1 MSYYQSP
8 FGQNT
13 PAGAPPG
20 SSVQTS
26 PFPGGAPQMAPPPQ
40 PGQQGSGPYGAPPPM
55 AGGQHP
61 VAPPMGQ
68 PSVGP
73 PPLPGQHMPRPPPTY
88 ASTPSNAAPG
98 QAFEYVAPGPTGS
111 QPPPAAAAHG
121 GMAPGGGQVLETAE
135 CDPALNARPEF
146 LRGSFSVMPASES
159 TQVKAKLPIG
169 FFCQPLAPTESQ
181 VPVADVIHRCARC
194 RTYLNPFAALN
205 LQLRRWICN
214 LCGHSNGID
223 VYEPPPEMT
232 CGTVDFIAT
241 QDYMVRPPVP
251 PVYVFCFEKSYTAI
265 STGLVRVA
273 ANAIKDAL
281 PNLPERSQIALM
293 TFDDKSVSIF
303 DLQSA
308 NGTEYVISDVDDP
321 FLPKPMDSLL
331 VNVFDDAVSGTINNV
346 LDSLAEM
353 NPPSVASDCCCIT
366 AAVKLANLVMR
377 HLGGKL
383 SIFSCTKPIELTPGK
398 LKKEERAPDAT
409 SMVAPASSVFKDMTL
424 DLIAV
429 QITVELFVA
438 TDNLHMDL
446 ASLAPLA
453 KYTGGDMRYYPLF
466 REAFRGEQLR
476 QDIQHMLTRET
487 GFEAVMKFR
496 VSPGYE
502 LKSYHGHLFQRT
514 RNLLVAPNCTED
526 ETFGCIVGVNKDF
539 SGPQARSV
547 CIQAALL
554 YTSSAGERRIR
565 VNTSQFPKSLD
576 VEQVMASC
584 DAQAAAIIMGK
595 YAINESHNVSD
606 ARKYLLDTTQ
616 AALAGP
622 NGRLES
628 LEALPGLVLGLL
640 KSDVFSAAGDIT
652 RDMRAYEAHRFESLP
667 ISLGNAQAS
676 PRMLAVHNLAG
687 TPAGYPI
694 KGDESE
700 RIELPEEIHPLSAQS
715 MSADGA
721 FIIEDGENIFLWLGQ
736 GISGQFLN
744 GVFGI
749 GSLVEISTELGSG
762 AIVSTGDDSSV
773 RLTNIIDQL
782 RRDRRHYMPLVIL
795 PQGHPQENKFFER
808 LVADRTAGTQISYE
822 EFVQRLGL
830 RGQTVPVGTA
840 AAMGGFPQQQM
851 NSPSAMPSQQQHP
864 PSVGGRN
871 TPMAA
876 MAPPALAGKTGM
888 AHGGPPPPPPMM
900 AGTQGSNYGYQQQ
913 APPPPPTM
921 GNNYSHPP
929 ANQAYRQ

>member
-13 PAGAPPG
+13 AGGP
-20 SSVQTS
+20 SSVPVQSS

-40 PGQQGSGPYGAPPPM
+40 AGQQASGPYGAPPQMP
-55 AGGQHP
+55 GGQHP
-61 VAPPMGQ
+61 MAPPMGQ

-73 PPLPGQHMPRPPPTY
+73 PPLPGQHMPGPPASY
-88 ASTPSNAAPG
+88 ASTPTNAAPG
-98 QAFEYVAPGPTGS
+98 QAFEYVAPGPALNQS
-111 QPPPAAAAHG
+111 AAMAHGGMVSHG

-146 LRGSFSVMPASES
+146 LRSSFSVMPASES

-169 FFCQPLAPTESQ
+169 FFCQPLAPTDSQ

-251 PVYVFCFEKSYTAI
+251 PVYVFCFEKSYTAV

-273 ANAIKDAL
+273 ATAIKDTL
-281 PNLPERSQIALM
+281 PSLPERSQIALM
-293 TFDDKSVSIF
+293 TFDDKSHVLF
-303 DLQSA
+303 PWHFLQSA
-308 NGTEYVISDVDDP
+308 NGTEYVITDVDDP

-331 VNVFDDAVSGTINNV
+331 VNVYDDAVNATINNV

-353 NPPSVASDCCCIT
+353 NPPSVATDCCCVT
-366 AAVKLANLVMR
+366 AAVKMANLVMR

-383 SIFSCTKPIELTPGK
+383 SIFSCTKPIELTPSK
-398 LKKEERAPDAT
+398 LKKEERAPDAS
-409 SMVAPASSVFKDMTL
+409 SMIPPSSSVFKDMTS

-466 REAFRGEQLR
+466 RESFRGEHLR

-496 VSPGYE
+496 VSPGYQ

-514 RNLLVAPNCTED
+514 RDLLVAPNCTED
-526 ETFGCIVGVNKDF
+526 ETFGCIVEVNKDF

-565 VNTSQFPKSLD
+565 VNTSQYPKSLD

-595 YAINESHNVSD
+595 YAINESRNVSD

-622 NGRLES
+622 NARLEN

-652 RDMRAYEAHRFESLP
+652 RDARAYEAH
-667 ISLGNAQAS
+667 
-676 PRMLAVHNLAG
+676 
-687 TPAGYPI
+687 
-694 KGDESE
+694 
-700 RIELPEEIHPLSAQS
+700 
-715 MSADGA
+715 
-721 FIIEDGENIFLWLGQ
+721 
-736 GISGQFLN
+736 
-744 GVFGI
+744 
-749 GSLVEISTELGSG
+749 
-762 AIVSTGDDSSV
+762 
-773 RLTNIIDQL
+773 
-782 RRDRRHYMPLVIL
+782 
-795 PQGHPQENKFFER
+795 
-808 LVADRTAGTQISYE
+808 
-822 EFVQRLGL
+822 
-830 RGQTVPVGTA
+830 
-840 AAMGGFPQQQM
+840 
-851 NSPSAMPSQQQHP
+851 
-864 PSVGGRN
+864 
-871 TPMAA
+871 
-876 MAPPALAGKTGM
+876 
-888 AHGGPPPPPPMM
+888 
-900 AGTQGSNYGYQQQ
+900 
-913 APPPPPTM
+913 
-921 GNNYSHPP
+921 
-929 ANQAYRQ
+929 